1 MLRQTGLEI
10 FFSEGGTAG
19 GYEMGGKLN
28 SVLFSFRSSQERDRV
43 HDLLMRQPEL
53 AGLKQTRVAEV
64 GWFVIYVSPCQE
76 RGPFSLIL
84 LLVLLLLLH
93 HTGDPTMASS

>member
-10 FFSEGGTAG
+10 FFTEGLG
-19 GYEMGGKLN
+19 GYENNNGGKLN

-53 AGLKQTRVAEV
+53 AGLKQTRIAEV
-64 GWFVIYVSPCQE
+64 G
-76 RGPFSLIL
+76 R
-84 LLVLLLLLH
+84 
-93 HTGDPTMASS
+93 